1 MNAVKGEAMNYII
14 IEKPSPYDNVTSF
27 DIFRYSDEVT
37 LETQLFSLDII
48 KVSPL
53 EQFKDKI
60 KPSYKVLVYDV
71 HVEKQDIDFN
81 EIAKLVNQEC
91 FEIESMDM
99 FISITI

>member
-1 MNAVKGEAMNYII
+1 MNAVKGEAMNYIS
-14 IEKPSPYDNVTSF
+14 IEKPSPYDNVISF
-27 DIFRYSDEVT
+27 DIFNYSDEVT
-37 LETQLFSLDII
+37 LETQLFSLDVI

-60 KPSYKVLVYDV
+60 KPNYRVLVYDL

-81 EIAKLVNQEC
+81 EIAKIVNQEC

>member
-1 MNAVKGEAMNYII
+1 MNAVKGEAMNYIS
-14 IEKPSPYDNVTSF
+14 IEKPSPYDNVISF

-48 KVSPL
+48 KINPL
-53 EQFKDKI
+53 EKFKEKI

-81 EIAKLVNQEC
+81 EIAKIVNQEC

>member
-1 MNAVKGEAMNYII
+1 MNAVKGEAMNYIS
-14 IEKPSPYDNVTSF
+14 IEKPSPYDNVISF
-27 DIFRYSDEVT
+27 DIFSYSDEVT

-48 KVSPL
+48 KINPL
-53 EQFKDKI
+53 EQFKEKI

-81 EIAKLVNQEC
+81 EIAKIVNQEC
-91 FEIESMDM
+91 FEIESMDI

>member
-1 MNAVKGEAMNYII
+1 MNAVKGEAMNYIS

>member
-1 MNAVKGEAMNYII
+1 MNYIS
-14 IEKPSPYDNVTSF
+14 IEKPSPYDNVISF

-37 LETQLFSLDII
+37 LETQLFSLDVI
-48 KVSPL
+48 KVNPL

-60 KPSYKVLVYDV
+60 KPSYRVLVYDL
-71 HVEKQDIDFN
+71 HVEKQNIDFN
-81 EIAKLVNQEC
+81 EITKIVNQEC

>member
-1 MNAVKGEAMNYII
+1 MNAVKGEAMNYIS
-14 IEKPSPYDNVTSF
+14 IEKPSPYDNVISF

-48 KVSPL
+48 KVNLL
-53 EQFKDKI
+53 EQFKEKI
-60 KPSYKVLVYDV
+60 KSSYKVLVYDV

-81 EIAKLVNQEC
+81 EIAKIVNQEC
-91 FEIESMDM
+91 FEIESMDI

>member
-1 MNAVKGEAMNYII
+1 M
-14 IEKPSPYDNVTSF
+14 
-27 DIFRYSDEVT
+27 
-37 LETQLFSLDII
+37 
-48 KVSPL
+48 SPL
-53 EQFKDKI
+53 EQFKEKI

-81 EIAKLVNQEC
+81 EIAKIVNQEC

>member
-1 MNAVKGEAMNYII
+1 MNYIS

-48 KVSPL
+48 KINPL
-53 EQFKDKI
+53 EQFKEKI

-81 EIAKLVNQEC
+81 EIAKKVNQEC

-99 FISITI
+99 FISVTI

>member
-1 MNAVKGEAMNYII
+1 MNAVKGEAMNYIS
-14 IEKPSPYDNVTSF
+14 IEKPSPYDNVISF
-27 DIFRYSDEVT
+27 DIFKYSDEVT

-48 KVSPL
+48 KINPF
-53 EQFKDKI
+53 EQFKGKI

-81 EIAKLVNQEC
+81 EIAKIVNQEC

>member
-1 MNAVKGEAMNYII
+1 MNAVKGEAMNYIS
-14 IEKPSPYDNVTSF
+14 IEKPSPYDNMISF
-27 DIFRYSDEVT
+27 DIFKYSDEVT

-48 KVSPL
+48 KINPL
-53 EQFKDKI
+53 EQFKEKI

-81 EIAKLVNQEC
+81 EIAKIVNQEC

>member
-1 MNAVKGEAMNYII
+1 MNPIKGEAMNYKKKK
-14 IEKPSPYDNVTSF
+14 KPSPYDNVISF
-27 DIFRYSDEVT
+27 DIFKYSDEVT

-48 KVSPL
+48 KVNPL
-53 EQFKDKI
+53 EQFKEKI

-71 HVEKQDIDFN
+71 HVEKQDIDLN
-81 EIAKLVNQEC
+81 EIAKIVNQEC

>member
-1 MNAVKGEAMNYII
+1 MNAVKGEAMNYIS

-48 KVSPL
+48 KINPL
-53 EQFKDKI
+53 EQFKEKI

-81 EIAKLVNQEC
+81 EIAKIVNQEC

>member
-1 MNAVKGEAMNYII
+1 MNAVKGEAMNYIS
-14 IEKPSPYDNVTSF
+14 IEKPSPYDNMISF
-27 DIFRYSDEVT
+27 DIFKYSDEVT

-48 KVSPL
+48 KINPF
-53 EQFKDKI
+53 EQFKEKI

-81 EIAKLVNQEC
+81 EIAKIVNQEC

>member
-1 MNAVKGEAMNYII
+1 MNAVKGEAMNYIS
-14 IEKPSPYDNVTSF
+14 IEKPSPYDNVISF
-27 DIFRYSDEVT
+27 DIFSYSDEVT
-37 LETQLFSLDII
+37 LETQLFSLDVI

-81 EIAKLVNQEC
+81 EIAKIVNQEC